1 MANAVLGFEDLFG
14 LVVDFFNLAQEHV
27 LAIQVGRKD
36 DPVFIDRPGVDVVD
50 VDDPVNS
57 EQVLFDLVVVEAG
70 ADCIRMLKVWRM
82 MGMAS

>member
-1 MANAVLGFEDLFG
+1 MSWQFSG
-14 LVVDFFNLAQEHV
+14 Q
-27 LAIQVGRKD
+27 KD

-70 ADCIRMLKVWRM
+70 PIALTLKSTQVRS
-82 MGMAS
+82 GE